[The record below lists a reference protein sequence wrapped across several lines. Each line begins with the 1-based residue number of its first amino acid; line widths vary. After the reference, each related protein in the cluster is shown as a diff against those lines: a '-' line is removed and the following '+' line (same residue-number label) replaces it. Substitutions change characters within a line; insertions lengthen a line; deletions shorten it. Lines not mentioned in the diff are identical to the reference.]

1 MVSAALAALLMLA
14 GCGGGE
20 TQSPSSGQGGDTP
33 VSLDFG
39 GEEIIL
45 AYPWSLNSPDSSPA
59 AERHYQYVQELN
71 AKYHVTITEKSINGS
86 YYNNN
91 MVTTVLSGKPMGHI
105 MIGYDQFAADYYKAG
120 IFAELNDA
128 MAKTGIDFKNDA
140 IYNQLVTRF
149 CNFNGKQVGFSNSV
163 EVQKDLWF
171 VNLRMLREASIDI
184 YGMVDRGE
192 WTWDKAEELGKRLTK
207 DTNGDGTPDIYGTVR
222 APPRIWRNPW
232 PLRTAQR

>member
-1 MVSAALAALLMLA
+1 MEANEQTAFLHGV
-14 GCGGGE
+14 GRTGGTPDVGGMRRGE

-33 VSLDFG
+33 VSWISE

-163 EVQKDLWF
+163 EVQKTSGS
-171 VNLRMLREASIDI
+171 SIC
-184 YGMVDRGE
+184 GCFGRRVSTFTAW
-192 WTWDKAEELGKRLTK
+192 WTGA
-207 DTNGDGTPDIYGTVR
+207 NGPGTRRKNWGN
-222 APPRIWRNPW
+222 A
-232 PLRTAQR
+232 

>member
-1 MVSAALAALLMLA
+1 MNKRLSCMVSAALAALLMLA

-128 MAKTGIDFKNDA
+128 MSKTGIDF
-140 IYNQLVTRF
+140 
-149 CNFNGKQVGFSNSV
+149 
-163 EVQKDLWF
+163 
-171 VNLRMLREASIDI
+171 
-184 YGMVDRGE
+184 
-192 WTWDKAEELGKRLTK
+192 
-207 DTNGDGTPDIYGTVR
+207 
-222 APPRIWRNPW
+222 
-232 PLRTAQR
+232 